1 MSTNVS
7 VIYCSIRNDPE
18 FPGVNKNNPL
28 FYSQI
33 YILGKVQWKKK
44 IMFVSQGVP
53 RVAQLLQIGIT

>member
-7 VIYCSIRNDPE
+7 VIYCSRRNDPE
-18 FPGVNKNNPL
+18 FPGVNKNTRL

-33 YILGKVQWKKK
+33 YILGKVQWKQ
-44 IMFVSQGVP
+44 IMFVSRGVP